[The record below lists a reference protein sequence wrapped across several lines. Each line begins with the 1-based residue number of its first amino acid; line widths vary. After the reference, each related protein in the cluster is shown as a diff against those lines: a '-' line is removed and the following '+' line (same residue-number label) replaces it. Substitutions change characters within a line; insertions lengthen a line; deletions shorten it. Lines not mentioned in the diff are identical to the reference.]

1 MAPKI
6 PRNSLVAV
14 LICCLGVPFRFGFH
28 LSATN
33 PTDALLRERLN
44 ATICAHYGQLDDGA
58 LAWVWSLTCGVF
70 FLSATF
76 GALAYNLFGHR
87 MKRRTG
93 LLVSQILFI
102 VGSFVAASAYFETFE
117 LFFVGQVIYG
127 AALGFGGSVLTLF
140 IEEISHASYAGTFFT
155 LIALT
160 IEVGTLIANVVGIN
174 VILGRPSTW
183 PLIWLLPVPLN
194 VICIVFLLFFAHETP
209 PRLLKEGRKEEAIK
223 SLRFYCGLEEAT
235 AIQRLTETERQY
247 TSAGSQMQRTMWQ
260 ALSNRA
266 NWRPLFLS
274 ALTNTT
280 TNFSGIMAIAMF
292 GATIFGKVGL
302 NETQAGIANAG
313 VFASS
318 LVGLIFAI
326 FFVGDFSHR
335 LLLADWHPG
344 DVEFDV
350 LWKAILM
357 GAGIVVFCLA
367 FSNSVEK
374 VMWFNGSFKL
384 SRTCQSLGANYTPA
398 EFLEANSSI
407 TLAVTYFTAFL
418 APLLFFPAME
428 AWNGWSFMLFIPVLV
443 FSFVVF
449 LVWYP
454 KEGRV
459 RPTAQTAP
467 EAGFGDEHPLP
478 LAVQKESTDKTG
490 VV

>member
-6 PRNSLVAV
+6 PRNSLIAV

-44 ATICAHYGQLDDGA
+44 ATISAHYGQLDDGA

-76 GALAYNLFGHR
+76 GALAYNFFGHR

-93 LLVSQILFI
+93 LLVSQVLFI
-102 VGSFVAASAYFETFE
+102 IGSFVAASAYFDTFE
-117 LFFVGQVIYG
+117 LFFCGQVTYG

-140 IEEISHASYAGTFFT
+140 IEEILHASYAGTFFT

-160 IEVGTLIANVVGIN
+160 IEVGTLLANVVGIN

-194 VICIVFLLFFAHETP
+194 ILCIVFLLFFAHETP

-223 SLRFYCGLEEAT
+223 SLRFYCGLEEAE
-235 AIQRLTETERQY
+235 AIQRLAETEKQY

-260 ALSNRA
+260 ALSSRA

-335 LLLADWHPG
+335 LLLLIGIPVMFAVDCVFLVLVE
-344 DVEFDV
+344 VEFDV

-357 GAGIVVFCLA
+357 GAGIVVF
-367 FSNSVEK
+367 
-374 VMWFNGSFKL
+374 W
-384 SRTCQSLGANYTPA
+384 ANYTPP

-428 AWNGWSFMLFIPVLV
+428 AWEGWSFMLFIPVLV

-459 RPTAQTAP
+459 RPTAPTAP
-467 EAGFGDEHPLP
+467 EAGFGDQHPPP
-478 LAVQKESTDKTG
+478 LALQKEASTARSGVTDQPG